1 VSRRPFT
8 LSRTDGHRRR
18 RLDRL
23 VAAGLIDS
31 FGLALGWTV
40 FLLHAVAAHGLGTAA
55 AYSAAM
61 LVGIALSAPFAG
73 LVAARLDGRRL
84 LRSTAVA
91 EAALRGGVF
100 ALLLLGL
107 PVPVLAVLVVVTNVV
122 AWTGYAG
129 MRAEIAAES
138 EGRRRTRALTWY
150 AGGIAAIE
158 AAGAAVAAL
167 LPVGPEGTV
176 TGPLLAVVVAVYVI
190 VLLPTFL
197 VGRSSRVGISVRAR
211 GHFPLLRCVPMFT
224 GAFAVMLLASGPA
237 FLFVALTAELHGRM
251 WVAPAAVAF
260 TAGALIAPVVVAALE
275 RRRFPAP
282 ALWPL
287 LGVGMIGGWS
297 VAGWSVGGL
306 LFAQFLSGVFM
317 TSLEGTIDARVAETV
332 PEQVTAGMAWAGAV
346 RALGSAAA
354 VALAPTAIALGG
366 LGAASGFSGVV
377 LASVACVGLLGLV
390 GGARK
395 AAMVSPRMP
404 G

>member
-1 VSRRPFT
+1 MSRRALT
-8 LSRTDGHRRR
+8 LRRTDGHRRR

-61 LVGIALSAPFAG
+61 LFGIALSAPVAG
-73 LVAARLDGRRL
+73 VAAARLDGRRL

-107 PVPVLAVLVVVTNVV
+107 PLPVLALVVFATNVV

-167 LPVGPEGTV
+167 LPVGPDGTV
-176 TGPLLAVVVAVYVI
+176 TGPLLVVVILVYVI
-190 VLLPTFL
+190 VLVPTFL
-197 VGRSSRVGISVRAR
+197 VARSSRIG
-211 GHFPLLRCVPMFT
+211 CVVT
-224 GAFAVMLLASGPA
+224 
-237 FLFVALTAELHGRM
+237 
-251 WVAPAAVAF
+251 
-260 TAGALIAPVVVAALE
+260 
-275 RRRFPAP
+275 
-282 ALWPL
+282 
-287 LGVGMIGGWS
+287 
-297 VAGWSVGGL
+297 
-306 LFAQFLSGVFM
+306 
-317 TSLEGTIDARVAETV
+317 DA
-332 PEQVTAGMAWAGAV
+332 
-346 RALGSAAA
+346 
-354 VALAPTAIALGG
+354 
-366 LGAASGFSGVV
+366 
-377 LASVACVGLLGLV
+377 
-390 GGARK
+390 
-395 AAMVSPRMP
+395 
-404 G
+404 